1 MGFDEMLR
9 SFVFLTLFLAV
20 PTGVLLLV
28 RRVTGGADLDDI
40 DAYVRRRV
48 CDERERIAL
57 WLRANAADS
66 RRRHGEATV
75 EGALLLEEVADML
88 DERTKEMREAA

>member
-1 MGFDEMLR
+1 MGGPWEILL
-9 SFVFLTLFLAV
+9 FVAVCAAVLFYAAA
-20 PTGVLLLV
+20 
-28 RRVTGGADLDDI
+28 RVFGPRQGMKDI

-88 DERTKEMREAA
+88 DERTKEMREAM